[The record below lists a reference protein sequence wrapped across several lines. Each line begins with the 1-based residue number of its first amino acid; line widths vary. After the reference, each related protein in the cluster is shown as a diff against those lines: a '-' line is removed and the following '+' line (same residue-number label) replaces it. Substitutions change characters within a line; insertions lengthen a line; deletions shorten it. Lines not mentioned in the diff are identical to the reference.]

1 MKKLPLIGLVI
12 GLIAAAF
19 ALPKRKK
26 SEGEPEDTGSA

>member
-12 GLIAAAF
+12 GLIAAAV
-19 ALPKRKK
+19 ALLKRKK